1 MAAFS
6 VRRSL
11 MTSAAALAVFGAVAA
26 VLRWLPATA
35 KLDESVA
42 LWLNQKAV
50 AFPRAVEIFHGI
62 TYLGSSAFQIDLSI
76 GVVLILLLYRQ
87 WRLASAWVIVELIS
101 IVLIERSKLFFG
113 RARPTFNGLYVL
125 EDSFSFPS
133 GHALS
138 SMVTFGMLAYLVAI
152 GFEQSAIRRITV
164 ALCAALIVL
173 IGFSRLILGVH
184 YLSDVV
190 GGYALG
196 AAWLA
201 FAVALLE
208 DVRAHYGPAGAKS
221 GGTAGQ

>member
-11 MTSAAALAVFGAVAA
+11 VTSAVAFVAFGAIAG

-42 LWLNQKAV
+42 LGLNQQAV
-50 AFPRAVEIFHGI
+50 AFPKAVETFQGI

-87 WRLASAWVIVELIS
+87 WRLASAWVIAQLVA
-101 IVLIERSKLFFG
+101 IVLIEKSKLAFG
-113 RARPTFNGLYVL
+113 RARPSFNGMYVL
-125 EDSFSFPS
+125 EDSYSFPS
-133 GHALS
+133 GHALT
-138 SMVTFGMLAYLVAI
+138 SMVSFGLLAYLVAI
-152 GFEQSAIRRITV
+152 GFEQSAIRRVTV
-164 ALCAALIVL
+164 ALCGALIIL
-173 IGFSRLILGVH
+173 IGFSRLLLGVH

-201 FAVALLE
+201 FGVALIE
-208 DVRAHYGPAGAKS
+208 DARAHYGGSRAKS
-221 GGTAGQ
+221 GSKAGQ